1 MVSQYLRK
9 ISACLLVAGFLGVI
23 VGGCRPPWKSD
34 VVVVDVP
41 PVNRG
46 RIRLDAIIALRQAAG
61 DDIPSTRFIAL
72 EVIPEALGTP
82 GGAICKQALDDPC
95 PEVRITAAMGIGDLR
110 YAPAKEK
117 LLGMVQYKV
126 KGAERDVRVYCAAIY
141 ALHQLGDTTYTTN
154 LGEALFDREN
164 EVRATVALVMGKM
177 GHGSAISPL
186 KSALA
191 DERDH
196 GMRFELRRALARCG
210 ERSSQR
216 RLEAYTRDQ
225 FVDEQIMAVRAML
238 ELKSKM
244 CRTIFTSLVAR
255 DKSPRVKTVAAGGL
269 AALGYETQPLFAYC
283 VQAALEPRRLME
295 GALDGRSKP
304 TDQQIH
310 FLQSLAA
317 TALGEFKHPQA
328 LDVVGQLL
336 KNSDPGVRVA
346 AAASILKVLP
356 KGAIPEETPKK
367 KKVKVVAEPKTKPA
381 FKRPELHTSG
391 ARE

>member
-1 MVSQYLRK
+1 MVSLYLRK
-9 ISACLLVAGFLGVI
+9 TSACLLVAGLLGAI
-23 VGGCRPPWKSD
+23 VGGCRPPWESD
-34 VVVVDVP
+34 VIVVDVP
-41 PVNRG
+41 PVNRS

-72 EVIPEALGTP
+72 EVIPEALGVP

-95 PEVRITAAMGIGDLR
+95 PEVRIAAAMGIGDLR

-117 LLGMVQYKV
+117 LQTMVQFKV
-126 KGAERDVRVYCAAIY
+126 KGAELDVRVYCAAVY
-141 ALHQLGDTTYTTN
+141 ALHQLGDTTHTTN
-154 LGEALFDREN
+154 LGTFLFDREK

-196 GMRFELRRALARCG
+196 GMTFELRRALARCG
-210 ERSSQR
+210 EKSSLR

-225 FVDEQIMAVRAML
+225 FVDEQIIAVRAML
-238 ELKSKM
+238 ELRSTM
-244 CRTIFTSLVAR
+244 CRTIFSSLVAN

-269 AALGYETQPLFAYC
+269 ASLGYETQPLFAYC
-283 VQAALEPRRLME
+283 VQAAMQPRKLME
-295 GALDGRSKP
+295 EALDGRSRP
-304 TDQQIH
+304 TDKQIH
-310 FLQSLAA
+310 FLQGLAA
-317 TALGEFKHPQA
+317 TALAEFKHPQA
-328 LDVVGQLL
+328 IDIVGQLL

-346 AAASILKVLP
+346 AAASILK
-356 KGAIPEETPKK
+356 AIPQGATPREIPKK
-367 KKVKVVAEPKTKPA
+367 KKVKVVAKPKTKPA
-381 FKRPELHTSG
+381 FKRPKLHTSG